1 MLTTRH
7 APLERSGKITI
18 LPYQLSHFKRLIV
31 RPHEETIKEAV
42 KLSDTEWAQAIGKE
56 AVEAYTGYIDGDIFA
71 IGGLNILWEGVGEVW
86 VIGSPTVPKYKF
98 AYVRAVKFYLKYFRE
113 KYKLK
118 RVQAQIVAD
127 YDMLKRFAEKLGFKY
142 EGTLH
147 NYCGG
152 DLDNC
157 MYAIWE

>member
-1 MLTTRH
+1 V
-7 APLERSGKITI
+7 
-18 LPYQLSHFKRLIV
+18 V
-31 RPHEETIKEAV
+31 RPHEENIKRVV
-42 KLSDTEWAQAIGKE
+42 KLSDTEWAKAIGKE
-56 AVEAYTGYIDGDIFA
+56 AVAAYTGYVNGEIFA

-86 VIGSPTVPKYKF
+86 VIGSPTIPTYRF
-98 AYVRAVKFYLKYFRE
+98 SYVKAVKFYLNYFRKE
-113 KYKLK
+113 YKLK
-118 RVQAQIVAD
+118 RVQAQIVSD
-127 YDMLKRFAEKLGFKY
+127 YDMLRRFVEKMGFTY

>member
-1 MLTTRH
+1 VLTTRH

-18 LPYQLSHFKRLIV
+18 RPYELSHFKRLVV
-31 RPHEETIKEAV
+31 RPHEENIKRVV
-42 KLSDTEWAQAIGKE
+42 KLSDTEWAKAIGKE
-56 AVEAYTGYIDGDIFA
+56 AVAAYTGYVNGEIFA

-86 VIGSPTVPKYKF
+86 VIGSPTIPTYRF
-98 AYVRAVKFYLKYFRE
+98 SYVKAVKFYLNYFRKE
-113 KYKLK
+113 YKLK
-118 RVQAQIVAD
+118 RVQAQIVSD
-127 YDMLKRFAEKLGFKY
+127 YDMLRRFVEKMGFTY

>member
-1 MLTTRH
+1 VLTTRH

-18 LPYQLSHFKRLIV
+18 RPYELSHFKRLVV
-31 RPHEETIKEAV
+31 RPHEEKIKRVV
-42 KLSDTEWAQAIGKE
+42 KLSDTEWAKAIGKE
-56 AVEAYTGYIDGDIFA
+56 AVAAYTGYVDGEIFA

-86 VIGSPTVPKYKF
+86 VIGSPTIPTYRF
-98 AYVRAVKFYLKYFRE
+98 SYVKAVKFYLNYFRKE
-113 KYKLK
+113 YKLK
-118 RVQAQIVAD
+118 RVQAQIVSD
-127 YDMLKRFAEKLGFKY
+127 YDMLRRFVERLGFVY

-147 NYCGG
+147 KYCGG

>member
-56 AVEAYTGYIDGDIFA
+56 AVEAYTGYIDGDIFGW
-71 IGGLNILWEGVGEVW
+71 INK
-86 VIGSPTVPKYKF
+86 S
-98 AYVRAVKFYLKYFRE
+98 LKYMLSLQVLCERYNIPYKWSNSNDISMDW
-113 KYKLK
+113 KYTFCRK
-118 RVQAQIVAD
+118 
-127 YDMLKRFAEKLGFKY
+127 
-142 EGTLH
+142 
-147 NYCGG
+147 
-152 DLDNC
+152 
-157 MYAIWE
+157 

>member
-18 LPYQLSHFKRLIV
+18 RPYELSHFKRLVV
-31 RPHEETIKEAV
+31 RPHEETIKRV
-42 KLSDTEWAQAIGKE
+42 VRLSDTEWAQAIGKE
-56 AVEAYTGYIDGDIFA
+56 AVEAYTGYVNGEVFA
-71 IGGLNILWEGVGEVW
+71 IGGLNVLWPGVGEVW
-86 VIGSPTVPKYKF
+86 VIGSPTIPDYRIS
-98 AYVRAVKFYLKYFRE
+98 YVRAVKFYLKYFRE

-127 YDMLKRFAEKLGFKY
+127 YDMLRRFVEKLGFKY

-147 NYCGG
+147 RYCGG

-157 MYAIWE
+157 IYAIWE

>member
-18 LPYQLSHFKRLIV
+18 RPYELSHFKRLVV
-31 RPHEETIKEAV
+31 RPHEENIKRVV
-42 KLSDTEWAQAIGKE
+42 KLSDTEWAKAIGKE
-56 AVEAYTGYIDGDIFA
+56 AVAAYTGYVDGEIFA

-86 VIGSPTVPKYKF
+86 VIGSPTIPTYRF
-98 AYVRAVKFYLKYFRE
+98 SYVKAVKFYLNYFRKE
-113 KYKLK
+113 YKLK
-118 RVQAQIVAD
+118 RVQAQIVSD
-127 YDMLKRFAEKLGFKY
+127 YDMLRRFVEKMGFTY

>member
-18 LPYQLSHFKRLIV
+18 RPYELSHFKRLVV
-31 RPHEETIKEAV
+31 RPHEENIKRVV
-42 KLSDTEWAQAIGKE
+42 KLSDTEWAKAIGKE
-56 AVEAYTGYIDGDIFA
+56 AVAAYTGYVNGEIFA

-86 VIGSPTVPKYKF
+86 VIGSPTIPTYRF
-98 AYVRAVKFYLKYFRE
+98 SYVKAVKFYLNYFRKE
-113 KYKLK
+113 YKLK
-118 RVQAQIVAD
+118 RVQAQIVSD
-127 YDMLKRFAEKLGFKY
+127 YDMLRRFVEKMGFTY

-152 DLDNC
+152 ELDNC

>member
-1 MLTTRH
+1 MLIARH

-18 LPYQLSHFKRLIV
+18 RPYQLSHFRRLVV
-31 RPHEETIKEAV
+31 RPHEEIIKTAV
-42 KLSDTEWAQAIGKE
+42 KLSDTEWAKE
-56 AVEAYTGYIDGDIFA
+56 AVEAYTGYINGEIFA

-86 VIGSPTVPKYKF
+86 VIGSPTIPNHKF
-98 AYVRAVKFYLKYFRE
+98 SYVRAVKFYLKYFRK